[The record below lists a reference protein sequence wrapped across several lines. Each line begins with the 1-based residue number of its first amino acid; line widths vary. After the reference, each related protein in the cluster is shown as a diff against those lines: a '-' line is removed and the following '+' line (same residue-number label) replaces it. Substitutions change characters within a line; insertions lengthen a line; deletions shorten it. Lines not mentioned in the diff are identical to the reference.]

1 MSEREDIEQ
10 TIAAIEARRAVLGDA
25 LTDAATAPLRRQLAA
40 LDEARKQ
47 VTVLFADMAGFT
59 ATAETMDP
67 EDVRDVI
74 RAYFGRLSAAITRQG
89 GWIEKFIGDA
99 VMSVFGIPTAQE
111 SDPERAVRA
120 ALDMQQGLAELNEQ
134 LQRERG
140 FRLGMR
146 IGVNTGPV
154 VVSHLGGRQG
164 EDFAVVGDTVNMA
177 SRLEHAAPIGG
188 ILISHATYRH
198 VRGLFDVQPQPPL
211 SVKGKADPVQVYVVS
226 GVRPRGFQTLGRGV
240 QGVETPLIGRDADLG
255 QLQDALSAVREQ
267 RRAHRP
273 LGIALLCGWD
283 AEHRHY
289 RIADELLD
297 PAALARDR
305 R

>member
-10 TIAAIEARRAVLGDA
+10 TIAAIEARRAALGDA
-25 LTDAATAPLRRQLAA
+25 LTDAAIAPLRRHLAA
-40 LDEARKQ
+40 LDEGRKQ

-67 EDVRDVI
+67 EDVRDII

-99 VMSVFGIPTAQE
+99 VMAIFGIPAAQE

-120 ALDMQQGLAELNEQ
+120 ALDMQAALADLNEQ

-140 FRLGMR
+140 IRLAMR
-146 IGVNTGPV
+146 VGVNTGPV

-164 EDFAVVGDTVNMA
+164 EDFAVVGDTVNLA

-198 VRGLFDVQPQPPL
+198 VRGVFDVLPQPPL
-211 SVKGKADPVQVYVVS
+211 SVKGKAEPIQVYVVR
-226 GVRPRGFQTLGRGV
+226 GVRPRGFQTLGRDV
-240 QGVETPLIGRDADLG
+240 QGVETPLIGRDSDLAV
-255 QLQDALSAVREQ
+255 LQAALNAVREQ
-267 RRAHRP
+267 GRARLVTIAGDAGHGQIAPAGGIHR
-273 LGIALLCGWD
+273 
-283 AEHRHY
+283 
-289 RIADELLD
+289 LD
-297 PAALARDR
+297 
-305 R
+305 